1 MGPLPS
7 KGAQRP
13 PALGKPSMDGSGG
26 ELRGRERTC
35 SLRWWASPCPR
46 CSSVLPVDPAHPL
59 GFLLPSLQG
68 IGDGGAVFG
77 VPHPLPG
84 SHEAASS
91 SSWGQPWTPSFLLY
105 PNCEAFGMGQKWEGF
120 FFLCPSPTLASGSCL
135 DWGGLGMLQSF
146 SKTGSKMAF
155 PDLEGGGCFRWYH
168 RAPAPCPSSGVGAGS
183 PPWHWGGLSEGL
195 LQLFLG
201 PAYPCTSVLCDP
213 PASISPQFIR
223 LISVSNVSSQ
233 KSLFFNAF
241 CLQFIIN
248 HHFF

>member
-1 MGPLPS
+1 MGELYLVSPTLCQVVMKPPPHPGGS
-7 KGAQRP
+7 HGP
-13 PALGKPSMDGSGG
+13 PASFCTPTVK
-26 ELRGRERTC
+26 
-35 SLRWWASPCPR
+35 
-46 CSSVLPVDPAHPL
+46 PL
-59 GFLLPSLQG
+59 GWARNG
-68 IGDGGAVFG
+68 RV
-77 VPHPLPG
+77 
-84 SHEAASS
+84 
-91 SSWGQPWTPSFLLY
+91 
-105 PNCEAFGMGQKWEGF
+105 F

-213 PASISPQFIR
+213 PASIPPQFTR

-233 KSLFFNAF
+233 KSLFLNAF